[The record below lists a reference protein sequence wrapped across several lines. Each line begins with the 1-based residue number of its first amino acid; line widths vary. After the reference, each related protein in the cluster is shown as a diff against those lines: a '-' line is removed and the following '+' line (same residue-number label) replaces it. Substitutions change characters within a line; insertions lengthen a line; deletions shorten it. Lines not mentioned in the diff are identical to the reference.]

1 MKHVFFD
8 IIYTTNNDKFLL
20 RLADRSTLLNI
31 KMRFALHK
39 SPEMKKRDNN
49 AMILTSSTTRQ
60 KYSYFTC
67 IPGSFKLK

>member
-1 MKHVFFD
+1 MKHVCFNLLH

-39 SPEMKKRDNN
+39 SPEMKKKR
-49 AMILTSSTTRQ
+49 
-60 KYSYFTC
+60 
-67 IPGSFKLK
+67 